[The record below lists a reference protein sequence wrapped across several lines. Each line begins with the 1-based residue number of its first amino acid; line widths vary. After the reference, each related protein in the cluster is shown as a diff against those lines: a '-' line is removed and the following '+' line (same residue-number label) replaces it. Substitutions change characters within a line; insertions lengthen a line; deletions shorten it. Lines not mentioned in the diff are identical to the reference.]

1 MDTAIAPVSEFDT
14 PSHPDT
20 VWTSANVQEVLPGA
34 LSPLA
39 WSLMSGVLDQA
50 WRRMVGRAGI
60 KIANPDPF
68 MGLFY
73 GRPFLNASL
82 LREAADKGSGNDG
95 LDEQYFGVAR
105 SEPAS
110 TRRSLADRLRGV
122 VVAVR
127 VLWVWY
133 RLPAEVRAFQ
143 RMVEANESEEEKRP
157 LAQLSV
163 EELTAA
169 VSDGRATTG
178 PYASVHLIASATAGL
193 SFERLWQRTKD
204 WLGDSDGSLH
214 ATLCSSASVESSRP
228 AFGLW
233 DLSRLALASPALS
246 EAFASGDGAEI
257 ESKLSALDNGST
269 AAFRARL
276 AEFLGRHGHRAVRE
290 GDLSSPTW
298 ADDTPSVLTMVRNY
312 LDAGPAG
319 DPYLLAERQRGER
332 ELAAQDAMRRVGW
345 RRRWAFRWALRDA
358 RNSLARRERT
368 KSLLIRANDHF
379 RRLVRELSRRLAA
392 DGRLAQP
399 DDVYYLTWDET
410 AALAGGTFDRA
421 EAAIAVRRRREEEE
435 RNRCVVLPDVFAGR
449 PRPLSAAP
457 LSTRG
462 QVLRGLPVSPGRAT
476 GPARVVHD
484 PRDNV
489 EVKRGEILVAP
500 VTDAAWT
507 PLFVVV
513 AGLVVDIGGTLS
525 HGSIVAREYGLPAVV
540 GVKTATQCIRTGQ
553 IITVD
558 GSQGTV
564 VIEE

>member
-1 MDTAIAPVSEFDT
+1 MDTATRAECEFDT
-14 PSHPDT
+14 QAHPDT

-34 LSPLA
+34 VSPLA
-39 WSLMSGVLDQA
+39 WSLMSDVMDRA
-50 WRRMVGRAGI
+50 WRRMIGRAGI
-60 KIANPDPF
+60 KISNPDPF
-68 MGLFY
+68 MALFY

-105 SEPAS
+105 SETAPV
-110 TRRSLADRLRGV
+110 RRSPVERLRRGV
-122 VVAVR
+122 TAVR
-127 VLWVWY
+127 VLWVWL
-133 RLPAEVRAFQ
+133 RLPAEIRGFQ
-143 RMVEANESEEEKRP
+143 RVVEGNESEESLRP
-157 LAQLSV
+157 LAQLSL
-163 EELTAA
+163 EELTAT
-169 VSDGRATTG
+169 VRDGRAKTA
-178 PYASVHLIASATAGL
+178 PHASVHLMASASAGL
-193 SFERLWQRTKD
+193 SFERLRQRTAD
-204 WLGDSDGSLH
+204 WLGDDGSLH
-214 ATLCSSASVESSRP
+214 ATLCSAGSVESARP
-228 AFGLW
+228 AFDLW
-233 DLSRLALASPALS
+233 DLSRLVLSSPALCD
-246 EAFASGDGAEI
+246 AFASGDGAEI
-257 ESKLSALDNGST
+257 ECTLNSLDEG
-269 AAFRARL
+269 AAGPFRARL

-298 ADDTPSVLTMVRNY
+298 TDDMPCVFTMIRSYLNAD
-312 LDAGPAG
+312 PAA
-319 DPYLLAERQRGER
+319 DPHSMEEHQRRER
-332 ELAAQDAMRRVGW
+332 EVAEKDAVRRVG
-345 RRRWAFRWALRDA
+345 RRRHWAFRWALRDA
-358 RNSLARRERT
+358 RNSLAQRERT

-379 RRLVRELSRRLAA
+379 RRLMRELSQRLSA
-392 DGRLAQP
+392 DGRLTKP
-399 DDVYYLTWDET
+399 DDIYYLTWDEAT
-410 AALAGGTFDRA
+410 DLAEGRLDPA
-421 EAAIAVRRRREEEE
+421 EAMTRVRRRREEEE
-435 RNRCVVLPDVFAGR
+435 RNRVVVLPDAFAGR

-457 LSTRG
+457 SLTPG

-500 VTDAAWT
+500 VTDAGWT

-564 VIEE
+564 IIED